1 MSKAQKAAVE
11 DLLSKGITAPHPPR
25 DIESVVPQGLRL
37 TEEVYKP
44 LSWFKRN
51 PDNEIWQKEKTLEY
65 WKALEKDIRESGVIR
80 DPLIAMPDGL
90 VISGESRLTISEK
103 LVSEGL
109 KQFERAPVKLVDSPL
124 TPEQR
129 KQIVYLENLSR
140 FEISH
145 ETRVAAYIEIWP
157 EYMLSEETSRAPGR
171 PAQND
176 PTSRIEKQISQ
187 RTGRTAKTLQRDRAI
202 ALKAK
207 AIAKKKGK
215 PKPGLKEVKE
225 ALSRKN
231 LERRTKTKPPAS
243 HAAPSK
249 AFPINLGLTIAE
261 SEKVLVKL
269 SDNPDSVTRKVIE
282 KLRKARRAAVRK
294 AS

>member
-1 MSKAQKAAVE
+1 
-11 DLLSKGITAPHPPR
+11 
-25 DIESVVPQGLRL
+25 L
-37 TEEVYKP
+37 TEEFYKP

-51 PDNEIWQKEKTLEY
+51 PDNEIWQKEKTPEY
-65 WKALEKDIRESGVIR
+65 WRALEKDIRESGVIR

-90 VISGESRLTISEK
+90 LISGESRLSIAEK
-103 LVSEGL
+103 LAAEGL
-109 KQFERAPVKLVDSPL
+109 KQFERAPVKLIDSPL
-124 TPEQR
+124 TPEER

-157 EYMLSEETSRAPGR
+157 EYMLSEEASRTPGR
-171 PAQND
+171 PAQDD
-176 PTSRIEKQISQ
+176 PTGRIEKEISQ
-187 RTGRTAKTLQRDRAI
+187 KTGKSAKTLQRDREI

-207 AIAKKKGK
+207 DIAKKKGK

-231 LERRTKTKPPAS
+231 LERKTKAKPPAS
-243 HAAPSK
+243 HAAPAK

-269 SDNPDSVTRKVIE
+269 SDNPDSLTRKVIV
-282 KLRKARRAAVRK
+282 KLRKARRAAARK